1 MIYYR
6 YHEPN
11 SELYRQNIL
20 SYLRELKVRNHPSK
34 LRDEIVKYLVNK
46 ESGYYE
52 DDEWLRRKVREMG
65 GSVVEEFVLFGQ
77 L

>member
-11 SELYRQNIL
+11 SELYRLNIL
-20 SYLRELKVRNHPSK
+20 SYLRELKARNHPSK
-34 LRDEIVKYLVNK
+34 LRDEIVKYLVYK

>member
-11 SELYRQNIL
+11 PELYRQNIL
-20 SYLRELKVRNHPSK
+20 GFLRELKARNQPTK

-52 DDEWLRRKVREMG
+52 KDEWLRGKVREMG
-65 GSVVEEFVLFGQ
+65 GSVV
-77 L
+77 